1 MLGRLIFLV
10 GFVED
15 LEILLLLNDWIESAD
30 ESLQANWK
38 TILDY
43 SLDSQVTG
51 KQMILILMETFFFCK
66 WVISIQARQ
75 V

>member
-1 MLGRLIFLV
+1 MLGLLIFLV
-10 GFVED
+10 GIVED
-15 LEILLLLNDWIESAD
+15 LEILLLLNNWIELAD
-30 ESLQANWK
+30 EFLQANWK
-38 TILDY
+38 TTLDY

-51 KQMILILMETFFFCK
+51 KQTILVLMETFFFCK